1 MTHTDYGGVASVAL
15 LLPSRSD
22 RRERE
27 RERAPPLTR
36 THSQKNKNSLLA
48 GVGLIARRVV
58 AAIAS
63 GDQEGDEEEGKG
75 EGKEREEKNPRSV
88 LFSDTFRSAIVFF

>member
-27 RERAPPLTR
+27 RESPALAR